1 MFTIGIYFLSS
12 ISLLKNRILTSFL
25 HLPQKSAYNI
35 FSVKKKNNEKKRTRY
50 ILSNNNGNKLFLQM
64 NNE

>member
-12 ISLLKNRILTSFL
+12 IPLLKNKILTSFL

-35 FSVKKKNNEKKRTRY
+35 LLVSRKESNEKEMTHY
-50 ILSNNNGNKLFLQM
+50 ILSNNNGNELFL
-64 NNE
+64 